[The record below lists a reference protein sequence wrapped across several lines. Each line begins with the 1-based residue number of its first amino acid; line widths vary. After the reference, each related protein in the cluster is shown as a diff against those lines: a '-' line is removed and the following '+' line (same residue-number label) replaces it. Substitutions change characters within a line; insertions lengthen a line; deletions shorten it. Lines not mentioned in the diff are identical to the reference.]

1 MNRALLKQDAKDAM
15 KAANPHPVLTTLV
28 FWAIQLAAQIILGIV
43 SSICG
48 FTTYFAAA
56 ISSGMYE
63 DSAFLN
69 YAPSIGAFLIYLVV
83 AIVIGLLIGTV
94 QFGYYAYSLKVFK
107 HEEAGISELLAY
119 FPMLLKIFGL
129 SLWMSLFIMLWSCLC
144 YIPGIIAALRYSQA
158 FYILAEDPNKGIRQ
172 CVNESKELM
181 SGHLWEYFVL
191 QLSFILWYLLS
202 IKQKLCPIADRGFKY
217 YINQACLV
225 VCHYI
230 HRIVRITFDRIERI
244 ENEYG
249 NRRTDN
255 I

>member
-69 YAPSIGAFLIYLVV
+69 YVPSIGAFLIYLVV
-83 AIVIGLLIGTV
+83 AIVISLLLGTV

-119 FPMLLKIFGL
+119 FPCCSRFSVFPSGCVCLSCCGAAFATFPASSLCCVILRPSTFWQKI
-129 SLWMSLFIMLWSCLC
+129 
-144 YIPGIIAALRYSQA
+144 P
-158 FYILAEDPNKGIRQ
+158 IR
-172 CVNESKELM
+172 ESVSVSMKVK
-181 SGHLWEYFVL
+181 S
-191 QLSFILWYLLS
+191 
-202 IKQKLCPIADRGFKY
+202 
-217 YINQACLV
+217 
-225 VCHYI
+225 
-230 HRIVRITFDRIERI
+230 
-244 ENEYG
+244 
-249 NRRTDN
+249 
-255 I
+255 

>member
-69 YAPSIGAFLIYLVV
+69 YVPSIGAFLIYLVV
-83 AIVIGLLIGTV
+83 AIVISLLLGTV

-107 HEEAGISELLAY
+107 A
-119 FPMLLKIFGL
+119 
-129 SLWMSLFIMLWSCLC
+129 
-144 YIPGIIAALRYSQA
+144 
-158 FYILAEDPNKGIRQ
+158 
-172 CVNESKELM
+172 
-181 SGHLWEYFVL
+181 
-191 QLSFILWYLLS
+191 
-202 IKQKLCPIADRGFKY
+202 
-217 YINQACLV
+217 
-225 VCHYI
+225 
-230 HRIVRITFDRIERI
+230 
-244 ENEYG
+244 
-249 NRRTDN
+249 
-255 I
+255 

>member
-43 SSICG
+43 SSNLRL
-48 FTTYFAAA
+48 YNAYLSAA

-69 YAPSIGAFLIYLVV
+69 YAPSIGAFLMYLVV
-83 AIVIGLLIGTV
+83 AIVIGLLMIGTV
-94 QFGYYAYSLKVFK
+94 QFGYYAYSLKVFE

-129 SLWMSLFIMLWSCLC
+129 SLWMGLFIMPVELPVLHPRHHRCTALF
-144 YIPGIIAALRYSQA
+144 PGLLH
-158 FYILAEDPNKGIRQ
+158 FLAEDPNKGIRQ

-181 SGHLWEYFVL
+181 SG
-191 QLSFILWYLLS
+191 Q
-202 IKQKLCPIADRGFKY
+202 
-217 YINQACLV
+217 
-225 VCHYI
+225 
-230 HRIVRITFDRIERI
+230 
-244 ENEYG
+244 
-249 NRRTDN
+249 
-255 I
+255 

>member
-1 MNRALLKQDAKDAM
+1 MQEDSLMNRALLKQDAKDAM

-48 FTTYFAAA
+48 FTTYFFLQP
-56 ISSGMYE
+56 
-63 DSAFLN
+63 SAPACMKTVHFLN

-129 SLWMSLFIMLWSCLC
+129 SLWMGLFIMLWSCLC

-191 QLSFILWYLLS
+191 QLFILWYLLS
-202 IKQKLCPIADRGFKY
+202 QVLPAVL
-217 YINQACLV
+217 QACM
-225 VCHYI
+225 
-230 HRIVRITFDRIERI
+230 
-244 ENEYG
+244 
-249 NRRTDN
+249 
-255 I
+255 

>member
-1 MNRALLKQDAKDAM
+1 MQEDSLMNRALLKQDAKDAM

-48 FTTYFAAA
+48 FTTYFSAA

-119 FPMLLKIFGL
+119 FPMLLKIFYRLPILGDIL
-129 SLWMSLFIMLWSCLC
+129 YFSRCHRFAPGVSATAHPSRCAVLCSLVMEQSDSGKYHRHVILITAFDDR
-144 YIPGIIAALRYSQA
+144 IIADGAAGLCNVFYAALMCA
-158 FYILAEDPNKGIRQ
+158 FDVIGKREECVRTKGYIG
-172 CVNESKELM
+172 
-181 SGHLWEYFVL
+181 
-191 QLSFILWYLLS
+191 QL
-202 IKQKLCPIADRGFKY
+202 
-217 YINQACLV
+217 V
-225 VCHYI
+225 
-230 HRIVRITFDRIERI
+230 
-244 ENEYG
+244 
-249 NRRTDN
+249 
-255 I
+255 

>member
-1 MNRALLKQDAKDAM
+1 MQEDSLMNRALLKQDAKDAM

-48 FTTYFAAA
+48 FTTYFSAA

-129 SLWMSLFIMLWSCLC
+129 SLWMGLFIMLWSCLC

-181 SGHLWEYFVL
+181 SGHLWG
-191 QLSFILWYLLS
+191 ILRAAAFLYPLVSTYRCYLRYCKPVCNSLYRDY
-202 IKQKLCPIADRGFKY
+202 QRRLLFKLKAGTI
-217 YINQACLV
+217 L
-225 VCHYI
+225 
-230 HRIVRITFDRIERI
+230 
-244 ENEYG
+244 
-249 NRRTDN
+249 
-255 I
+255 